1 MSRASSPSSG
11 RRYGTARVCQLWEVP
26 RSTVYARRARASRPA
41 QPAAKRGPKGAGTD
55 AALTEQIRAVLARS
69 PFIGE
74 GYRKAWARLRLA
86 GVRTSKGR
94 VLRLM
99 RAAGLLAPTRV
110 GRRRGPRNHDGT
122 ITTDR
127 PDELWGT
134 DATACLTTREGNAT
148 VFIAVDH
155 CTQERVGIHAARPGT
170 RCEALEPLR
179 QGLRAHHGGYG
190 PGVAAGLRPAPRP
203 RQPVPQR
210 PLPGRAALP
219 RHPLEPV
226 VRGRTRRQR
235 LRRVLHPHAQGAAA
249 LGGAVRDGPAAAPP
263 AARVQGP
270 LQPEVPGR
278 APRPPH
284 PGRRPPGALAE
295 HRSGCMIT
303 ASEVSKKSGAVQGAV
318 RAPRHG
324 GARVLDVRPRRE
336 SLAASA
342 YDDAGLTRGYSIG
355 CLTTRTLNCP
365 ANGNRRYRTTWQRRM
380 RFRGLKF
387 DSDTSGAAVVSAFA
401 RSGVARR
408 NQGV

>member
-110 GRRRGPRNHDGT
+110 GCRRGPRNHDGT

-148 VFIAVDH
+148 VFIAVSD
-155 CTQERVGIHAARPGT
+155 R
-170 RCEALEPLR
+170 ALPR
-179 QGLRAHHGGYG
+179 TGGRMLATPPSCMG
-190 PGVAAGLRPAPRP
+190 GGSSSAVRGVAAR
-203 RQPVPQR
+203 
-210 PLPGRAALP
+210 
-219 RHPLEPV
+219 
-226 VRGRTRRQR
+226 R
-235 LRRVLHPHAQGAAA
+235 LRDL
-249 LGGAVRDGPAAAPP
+249 
-263 AARVQGP
+263 
-270 LQPEVPGR
+270 
-278 APRPPH
+278 
-284 PGRRPPGALAE
+284 
-295 HRSGCMIT
+295 
-303 ASEVSKKSGAVQGAV
+303 V
-318 RAPRHG
+318 RA
-324 GARVLDVRPRRE
+324 
-336 SLAASA
+336 
-342 YDDAGLTRGYSIG
+342 
-355 CLTTRTLNCP
+355 
-365 ANGNRRYRTTWQRRM
+365 
-380 RFRGLKF
+380 
-387 DSDTSGAAVVSAFA
+387 
-401 RSGVARR
+401 
-408 NQGV
+408 